1 MCGTV
6 VISQQQALGITIQSN
21 GSVVSTLNVVQGDY
35 IGTDVTGLRALGN
48 SIGVN
53 LFGSASN
60 TIGGTNPGSGNVI
73 SGNTGVGV
81 SIDEGTNEVVQG
93 NLIGTDKSGI
103 AALPNGYAGVLLG
116 GNAGPTTG
124 DTIGGTIA
132 GSGNVIAF
140 NTAGVVVAQATG
152 GAILGNSIFGNASN
166 PNSGS
171 TGLGID
177 LGNDRATPNTPGG
190 PHVGPNNL
198 QNFPVITAVTVAG
211 GNTTVSGT
219 LNSAPTTAFRL
230 EFFANPAADPS
241 GFGQGKIF
249 LGALPSVTTDAQ
261 GNASFGFNAP
271 DDLTAQFL
279 AANATD
285 LAGNTSEFGRDFP
298 QADTPLLVP
307 TTTAVA
313 ASPNPA
319 TVGQAVT
326 LSASIVRSSSGT
338 TPTGTV
344 IFTVD
349 GQARTPVAVAP
360 TGSNFVATLNVA
372 GLAVGTHTITAAC
385 SGDSTFALSTSSSFV
400 EAVNPAP

>member
-285 LAGNTSEFGRDFP
+285 PAGTSPRPTRRCLCRRRPPSRPAPTRRPSARPSRSPRRSSARARAPRRPGPSSSRSMARHGRP
-298 QADTPLLVP
+298 SRSLRPEAISSRRSTSRASPWEP
-307 TTTAVA
+307 IPSPRPVA
-313 ASPNPA
+313 ATAPSP
-319 TVGQAVT
+319 
-326 LSASIVRSSSGT
+326 SARPRRSS
-338 TPTGTV
+338 
-344 IFTVD
+344 
-349 GQARTPVAVAP
+349 RR
-360 TGSNFVATLNVA
+360 
-372 GLAVGTHTITAAC
+372 
-385 SGDSTFALSTSSSFV
+385 
-400 EAVNPAP
+400 